1 MTPNF
6 RVARLVHNQAGAA
19 NSSIIW
25 QCTRLKDSFT
35 FSQNGVASSQISQE
49 GLRRVIEAGKHAGQ
63 IGVAEVARN
72 GLTQHTPE
80 IGCERKVPTFVELRR
95 VEAGPAAVNPAPAH
109 RSANDEHDIGM
120 PVVGAA
126 IAVFAGRASEL

>member
-19 NSSIIW
+19 NTSIIW

-49 GLRRVIEAGKHAGQ
+49 GLRELSKPGNTLVKLALPRWRETASPSTRRKSV
-63 IGVAEVARN
+63 VSARSRPS
-72 GLTQHTPE
+72 LSRSE
-80 IGCERKVPTFVELRR
+80 ERR
-95 VEAGPAAVNPAPAH
+95 VRERV
-109 RSANDEHDIGM
+109 
-120 PVVGAA
+120 
-126 IAVFAGRASEL
+126 